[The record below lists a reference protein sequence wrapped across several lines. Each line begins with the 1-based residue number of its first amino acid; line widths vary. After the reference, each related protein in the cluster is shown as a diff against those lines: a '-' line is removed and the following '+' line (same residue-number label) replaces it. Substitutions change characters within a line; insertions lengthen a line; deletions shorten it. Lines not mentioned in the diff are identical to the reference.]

1 MDLVS
6 RSVFSRDRF
15 AIYSDCEQQSRDLYK
30 PIPIWEGLRNKSL
43 IEGSNGRVVVRANT
57 FSDQTEDIPLNFS
70 EMLPFASREYQT
82 SSDPKDYFVVPVV
95 IFTADTPN
103 RNCVAFP
110 RKELVKFQPEF
121 GCMSYETWRGKGVFS
136 EHANK
141 DITKAHGIIIDSF
154 LRKTAGFGGGK
165 GVWKVINLLAIDRT
179 KYVER
184 AAQVLSGEVRTFS
197 MGAYVGD
204 YFCPVTGLSVR
215 DSPHFINKLGNE
227 FLFEKVAGTNKLLFR
242 NVSNVVGFETSIVDN
257 PAFLMAQ
264 TDPDAHIHLNEGSPL

>member
-1 MDLVS
+1 MDLIH
-6 RSVFSRDRF
+6 RQVFARDRF
-15 AIYSDCEQQSRDLYK
+15 AIYSDCEPIAKDAYR
-30 PIPIWEGLRNKSL
+30 PIPIWEGLRNRDL
-43 IEGSNGRVVVRANT
+43 IQSGDGRIAIRANAGPVFGDNDT
-57 FSDQTEDIPLNFS
+57 QLQFS
-70 EMLPFASREYQT
+70 EMLPFAAREYQI
-82 SSDPKDYFVVPVV
+82 SSDPKDYFIVPVV

-121 GCMSYETWRGKGVFS
+121 GCMSFQTWRGKGVFS

-154 LRKTAGFGGGK
+154 LKKTPGFGGGK

-184 AAQVLSGEVRTFS
+184 ARQVLSGDVRTFS

-204 YFCPVTGLSVR
+204 YFCPITGLPIR
-215 DSPHFINKLGNE
+215 QSPHFATRLGND
-227 FLFEKVAGTNKLLFR
+227 FLFEKVQGTNKLLFR

-264 TDPDAHIHLNEGSPL
+264 TDPDSHIHLS